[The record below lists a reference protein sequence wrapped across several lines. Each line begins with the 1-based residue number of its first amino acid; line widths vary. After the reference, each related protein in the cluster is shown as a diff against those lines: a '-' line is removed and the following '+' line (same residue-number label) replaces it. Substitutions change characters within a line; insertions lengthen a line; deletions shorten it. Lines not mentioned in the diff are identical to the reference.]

1 MSAILSTGNNLI
13 PWIATETGIVTST
26 GIIVP
31 PNSYYLV
38 QNGNLQSMP
47 QSELHPSSTTTPNI
61 IYCTK
66 SLDDYVLSYDC
77 QNIQEYQMFGK
88 NAPVYNSNVADL
100 STRLIFSSS
109 SDIVEIN
116 SLPIAR
122 NDYPTITFI
131 NFTQI
136 ASITYSSYTVVI
148 DPAYE
153 EYVISSRSSFIATL
167 RENGRSLV
175 TLVFIM
181 KAIPGSS
188 DTTVNVPVTFKDG
201 ENTTIQFYTTSQFYT
216 QTLYRPLIR

>member
-1 MSAILSTGNNLI
+1 MSAILSTGNNNLI
-13 PWIATETGIVTST
+13 PWTATETGIVTST

-38 QNGNLQSMP
+38 QNGKLQSMP

-77 QNIQEYQMFGK
+77 QNIPEDQTSGH
-88 NAPVYNSNVADL
+88 NTPVYNSNVADL
-100 STRLIFSSS
+100 STRLIYSS
-109 SDIVEIN
+109 SDTVEIN

-131 NFTQI
+131 NFTQLTPT
-136 ASITYSSYTVVI
+136 AFNLMYTVII

-153 EYVISSRSSFIATL
+153 EYVISSRSSFIATKT
-167 RENGRSLV
+167 NGPPLV

-188 DTTVNVPVTFKDG
+188 DTTVNVPVTLKSSSV
-201 ENTTIQFYTTSQFYT
+201 TLQFSITNLFYT

>member
-13 PWIATETGIVTST
+13 PWTATETGIVTST

-38 QNGNLQSMP
+38 QNGKLQSMP

-88 NAPVYNSNVADL
+88 NAPVYNSNVVDL
-100 STRLIFSSS
+100 STRLIYSSS
-109 SDIVEIN
+109 GNVEIN

-131 NFTQI
+131 NFTQFTPT
-136 ASITYSSYTVVI
+136 AGNSMYTVVI

-153 EYVISSRSSFIATL
+153 EYVISSRSSFIAT
-167 RENGRSLV
+167 RRKNERFLV

-201 ENTTIQFYTTSQFYT
+201 ENTTVRFYTTNLFYT

>member
-1 MSAILSTGNNLI
+1 MSAILSTGNNNLI

-100 STRLIFSSS
+100 STRLIYSSS
-109 SDIVEIN
+109 GNVELN

-131 NFTQI
+131 NFTQS
-136 ASITYSSYTVVI
+136 APTTVNSMYTVVI

-153 EYVISSRSSFIATL
+153 EYVISSRSSFIATKT
-167 RENGRSLV
+167 NGQFLV

-188 DTTVNVPVTFKDG
+188 DTTVNVPITLKNG
-201 ENTTIQFYTTSQFYT
+201 NTTVRFYTSNRFYT

>member
-1 MSAILSTGNNLI
+1 MSAILSNGNNLT
-13 PWIATETGIVTST
+13 PLTATETGIVTST

-38 QNGNLQSMP
+38 QNGKLQSMP
-47 QSELHPSSTTTPNI
+47 QSDLHPSSATPNI

-77 QNIQEYQMFGK
+77 QDIQEYQMFGK
-88 NAPVYNSNVADL
+88 DAPVYNSSVADL
-100 STRLIFSSS
+100 STRLIYSSTGN
-109 SDIVEIN
+109 VEIK

-131 NFTQI
+131 NFTQSEPT
-136 ASITYSSYTVVI
+136 AVNSMYTVVI

-153 EYVISSRSSFIATL
+153 EYVISSRSSFIATKT
-167 RENGRSLV
+167 NGQTLV

-181 KAIPGSS
+181 KAIPGS
-188 DTTVNVPVTFKDG
+188 DTTVDVPITLMNG
-201 ENTTIQFYTTSQFYT
+201 NTTVRFYALNQFYT